1 MNMHTTARVAAW
13 PSPTDIPVPSSDE
26 TSGRTEYD
34 VNRWHKLT
42 AQLSDLAARQGFS
55 QAQVYKKIGMPSS
68 TFSQWYHGKYS
79 GRLSEMNRKVAVWLE
94 SMEEQGALLKSVVP
108 TPGYVQTKTSREIE
122 NTLTYAHTTA
132 KAVVVT
138 TSAGMGKTMTF
149 ERFRDTRPHVYLV
162 TASPYTKTVFGILNE
177 ITAVLGIRE
186 HDASKR
192 ARAIGE
198 FLSRHQS
205 PTLLIVDEAQNLSD
219 QAVDQIRHFK
229 DVYKVGIAYGG
240 NTEIYSRFHRSKDGP
255 SYDQIKSRI
264 SKRLKRERPYAEDIE
279 TLLDAYE
286 VSDTEARLYLKGIA
300 FKGGALRSMCE
311 TLELAFLMASGG
323 GDTMQRKHVEAAW
336 RDRDMEGY

>member
-1 MNMHTTARVAAW
+1 MNMHNSARGAPWA
-13 PSPTDIPVPSSDE
+13 SPTDAPQASVDP
-26 TSGRTEYD
+26 TSGRTDYD
-34 VNRWHKLT
+34 VQRWHKLT
-42 AQLSDLAARQGFS
+42 AQLADLASRQGFS
-55 QAQVYKKIGMPSS
+55 QAVVQKRIGMPSS
-68 TFSQWYHGKYS
+68 TFSQWYNGKYP
-79 GRLSEMNRKVAVWLE
+79 GRLDEQNRKVAVWLE

-108 TPGYVQTKTSREIE
+108 SPGFVQTRTAREIE
-122 NTLTYAHTTA
+122 NTLTYAHTMA

-138 TSAGMGKTMTF
+138 TASGMGKTMTF
-149 ERFRDTRPHVYLV
+149 ERFRDTRPHVFLV
-162 TASPYTKTVFGILNE
+162 TAAPYTKTVFGILNE
-177 ITAVLGIRE
+177 ITSVLGIRE

-198 FLSRHQS
+198 FLSRSQS
-205 PTLLIVDEAQNLSD
+205 PTLLIIDEAQNLSD

-229 DVYKVGIAYGG
+229 DVYRIGIAYGG

-279 TLLDAYE
+279 ALLDAYQ
-286 VSDTEARLYLKGIA
+286 VSEPEARVYLRGIA
-300 FKGGALRSMCE
+300 VKGGALRSMCE

-323 GDTMQRKHVEAAW
+323 GEAMQRKHVEAAW